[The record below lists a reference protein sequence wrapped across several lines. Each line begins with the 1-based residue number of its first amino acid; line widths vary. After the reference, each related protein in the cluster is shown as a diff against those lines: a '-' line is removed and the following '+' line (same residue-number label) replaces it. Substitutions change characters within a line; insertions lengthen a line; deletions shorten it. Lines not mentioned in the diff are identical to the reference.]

1 MTQSDRWTAVERRD
15 AAFDGHFVFA
25 VQTTGIYCRPSCPAR
40 RPRRENTRFFATCD
54 EAEAAGFRACR
65 RCHPRHSA
73 TSTPLN
79 RRAFRKLTGL
89 TPRQVQESRRWESL
103 KDKLRSGT
111 DVTSALYDA
120 GFGASSRV
128 YEKATASMGMTPGQY
143 RKGGQGV
150 SIRFAHMR
158 CRLGYLLLA
167 ATDNGIC
174 AVRLGDDPKS
184 LEAELRA
191 EFANAEVQPDPGG
204 LAEWL
209 RLVVDSWGSSDEA
222 RALPLDVRGTFFQMR
237 VWQLLRR
244 IPRGEVRSYRQVAE
258 ALGQPKAVRAVAQ
271 ACAANPAA
279 LLVPCHRVVRADG
292 SLAGYRW
299 STERKTALLEIEGFS
314 D

>member
-1 MTQSDRWTAVERRD
+1 MTQTERWNAVANRD

-40 RPRRENTRFFATCD
+40 RPLRENTRFFTTCD
-54 EAEAAGFRACR
+54 AAEQAGFRPCR
-65 RCHPRHSA
+65 RCHPRHSS
-73 TSTPLN
+73 TSTPVN

-103 KDKLRSGT
+103 KAKLRSGE

-128 YEKATASMGMTPGQY
+128 YEKATASLGMTPGQY
-143 RKGGQGV
+143 RKAGEGV
-150 SIRFAHMR
+150 AIRFAVAR
-158 CRLGYLLLA
+158 CSLGYLLLA
-167 ATDNGIC
+167 ATTNGVC
-174 AVRLGDDPKS
+174 AVRLGDDPVA
-184 LEAELRA
+184 LESELRA
-191 EFANAEVQPDPGG
+191 EFAKAAIQPDPQGM
-204 LAEWL
+204 AEWL
-209 RLVVDSWGSSDEA
+209 RVVVDSWGSSKQA
-222 RALPLDVRGTFFQMR
+222 CGLPLDVRGTFFQMR

-292 SLAGYRW
+292 ALAGYRW
-299 STERKTALLEIEGFS
+299 SVERKAALLDLES
-314 D
+314 Q